1 MAGQSREPSGP
12 GRLRDIRV
20 AKDLS
25 QARLARLAGISK
37 RTLERIEV
45 NRDGKVTLWHLVNLA
60 LVLECELVDLLDDAW
75 LTYRQTD
82 MTVSP
87 PATASL
93 SPAERAPH
101 RRRSGRERARPRK
114 PAR

>member
-1 MAGQSREPSGP
+1 MTGQRRDPP
-12 GRLRDIRV
+12 APRRLSDIRV

-93 SPAERAPH
+93 SPAERALY

-114 PAR
+114 LAR